1 MTQKLHTAASDTFR
15 SLHHRNFRLFFL
27 GQLVSQTGTWLTMVT
42 QTLLVLELTDS
53 GVALGALMAFQFG
66 PMLVLGAWA
75 GAVADRA
82 DKRKMLTVLQA
93 AAMGQSIVLGL
104 VVLGG
109 AATVPVIYALAA
121 VQGVITAFD
130 NPVRRS
136 FVVEMVPGPDLPNA
150 VSLNSAVMTG
160 SRVFGPALAGAL
172 VLTVGYG
179 WPFIIDGVS
188 YLAVIAGLLMMRS
201 DELFRSPPTPHRKG
215 QVSEGIAYIRSEPNL
230 LVPLIMM
237 AMIGTFAF
245 NFQVTVPLLV
255 DGPLSGGTGTFTL
268 LFSVLSL
275 GSLIGALGTARRTS
289 VRPQQLVQAA
299 GAFGVAMVLL
309 ALAPNLGIA
318 FPVAVLLGLASIA
331 FMTTST
337 AIVQLLAGAEY
348 RGRVLAI
355 QAMVFLGS
363 TPIGGPIVGWVSDAV
378 GPRAG
383 IALGAIAC
391 FAAAAYGARAL
402 DLTDRRLLGETTD
415 PEPEPAPAR
424 VLDVRDE
431 ATGGVALVD

>member
-1 MTQKLHTAASDTFR
+1 
-15 SLHHRNFRLFFL
+15 
-27 GQLVSQTGTWLTMVT
+27 
-42 QTLLVLELTDS
+42 
-53 GVALGALMAFQFG
+53 QFG
-66 PMLVLGAWA
+66 PMLLLGAWA

-82 DKRKMLTVLQA
+82 DKRKMLTILQA
-93 AAMGQSIVLGL
+93 AAMAQSIALGI
-104 VVLGG
+104 VVLSG
-109 AATVPVIYALAA
+109 AATVPAIYALAA

-130 NPVRRS
+130 NPVRRA
-136 FVVEMVPGPDLPNA
+136 FVVEMVTPEDLPNA

-160 SRVFGPALAGAL
+160 SRVFGPAIAGVL

-179 WPFIIDGVS
+179 WPFIIDGFS
-188 YLAVIAGLLMMRS
+188 YLAVIGSLLMMRS
-201 DELFRSPPTPHRKG
+201 DELFRSPPMPHRKG
-215 QVSEGIAYIRSEPNL
+215 QVREGLNYIRSEPNL

-237 AMIGTFAF
+237 ALIGTFAF

-255 DGPLSGGTGTFTL
+255 EGPLSGGTGTFTL

-275 GSLIGALGTARRTS
+275 GSLIGALATARRST
-289 VRPQQLVQAA
+289 VTPQQLVQAA

-309 ALAPNLGIA
+309 SLAPGLGLA
-318 FPVAVLLGLASIA
+318 FPIAILLGLASIA

-355 QAMVFLGS
+355 QGMVFLGS

-383 IALGAIAC
+383 IALGAVAC

-402 DLTDRRLLGETTD
+402 DLTDRRLQGNVV
-415 PEPEPAPAR
+415 PEPTPST
-424 VLDVRDE
+424 VTE
-431 ATGGVALVD
+431 AQDTTGEVALVD